1 MRTNTFDPYTVAVLI
16 WWLDVYHKRNHEPID
31 FYKERRA
38 DKEPYKWT
46 RDPLH
51 YNMQGKPKGVQK
63 LLTLK
68 N

>member
-1 MRTNTFDPYTVAVLI
+1 MYVRTNTFDPYTVAVLI

-46 RDPLH
+46 
-51 YNMQGKPKGVQK
+51 
-63 LLTLK
+63 
-68 N
+68 